1 MNDKTVLWEVADGG
15 GLRGERPCGGHRQ
28 VAGTGRGSR
37 DGGGIGVLRA
47 RVRQHRAHARRGVDA
62 VRAGSG
68 RQDARVPDG
77 PPRRARPCAAGARV
91 GPREL
96 GASRRPADGRG
107 GRAREQARQGTDAL
121 LCRLQAGAQPH
132 GLRGPRRAA
141 RPRGRDPARARPD
154 GRRPGGRRGVRR
166 EAGGG
171 VHRLLT
177 AGFILAGLGIAAAGG
192 ASADP
197 VVTPIDEGVREQSCK
212 ALAASTVGQPEQFGV
227 DQPAS
232 LPASWPA
239 APRGLPRR
247 VFLRTATETFNR
259 KYAFAVRGGEIYAQ
273 VPGQTWRRMPLPPCF
288 DRRLKSI
295 SADDDEM
302 IALDGA
308 KRVFTMDNASKSGA
322 LFNWSSRW
330 GTPFWLGP
338 GYTLPDGVVAW
349 AWSVVSPEEDGRYTD
364 PAGNHQ
370 PIGGAKVSHI
380 WALRSGGRRIS
391 FWDPWL
397 PLDESY
403 GICGPDRGRF
413 TAVNLSASGSTIF
426 VIGKRGDM
434 FTRVYDFD
442 LSGHDRFF
450 DKYSYADQRGKGDNA
465 PIQLPAFGWVHQPKI
480 AGPITSAISIHK
492 VGRDTIH
499 RTLRVGGIGGYW
511 EKDITQL
518 RPGNWRS

>member
-1 MNDKTVLWEVADGG
+1 M
-15 GLRGERPCGGHRQ
+15 
-28 VAGTGRGSR
+28 
-37 DGGGIGVLRA
+37 
-47 RVRQHRAHARRGVDA
+47 
-62 VRAGSG
+62 
-68 RQDARVPDG
+68 
-77 PPRRARPCAAGARV
+77 
-91 GPREL
+91 
-96 GASRRPADGRG
+96 
-107 GRAREQARQGTDAL
+107 
-121 LCRLQAGAQPH
+121 
-132 GLRGPRRAA
+132 
-141 RPRGRDPARARPD
+141 
-154 GRRPGGRRGVRR
+154 
-166 EAGGG
+166 
-171 VHRLLT
+171 
-177 AGFILAGLGIAAAGG
+177 
-192 ASADP
+192 
-197 VVTPIDEGVREQSCK
+197 
-212 ALAASTVGQPEQFGV
+212 GQPEQFGV

-239 APRGLPRR
+239 AARGLLPRR
-247 VFLRTATETFNR
+247 VYLRTATETFNR

-288 DRRLKSI
+288 DGRLKSI

-338 GYTLPDGVVAW
+338 GYTLPDGIVAW
-349 AWSVVSPEEDGRYTD
+349 AWSVVSPQEDGRYTD

-380 WALRSGGRRIS
+380 WALRSGGRRLS

-403 GICGPDRGRF
+403 GICGPHRGRF
-413 TAVNLSASGSTIF
+413 KAVNLSASGSTIF

-511 EKDITQL
+511 EKDITRL
-518 RPGNWRS
+518 RPGSWRFHHTGLPIQGRRLPNPRRDTSRRGLGRAKELRFVRPGAQILGYDLYCTPARLRIREKGARPYTLILHHVDGLRQQPRSAGFDDVPREQYADIQVPRTLLGRRFVRTRLGGQRFTDVTLEVTSSELQIKELGWTFRRRR

>member
-1 MNDKTVLWEVADGG
+1 M
-15 GLRGERPCGGHRQ
+15 
-28 VAGTGRGSR
+28 
-37 DGGGIGVLRA
+37 
-47 RVRQHRAHARRGVDA
+47 
-62 VRAGSG
+62 
-68 RQDARVPDG
+68 
-77 PPRRARPCAAGARV
+77 
-91 GPREL
+91 
-96 GASRRPADGRG
+96 
-107 GRAREQARQGTDAL
+107 
-121 LCRLQAGAQPH
+121 
-132 GLRGPRRAA
+132 
-141 RPRGRDPARARPD
+141 
-154 GRRPGGRRGVRR
+154 
-166 EAGGG
+166 
-171 VHRLLT
+171 
-177 AGFILAGLGIAAAGG
+177 
-192 ASADP
+192 
-197 VVTPIDEGVREQSCK
+197 
-212 ALAASTVGQPEQFGV
+212 GQPEQFGA

-232 LPASWPA
+232 LPPSWPA
-239 APRGLPRR
+239 APRGLLPGR
-247 VFLRTATETFNR
+247 VYLRTATETFNH

-273 VPGQTWRRMPLPPCF
+273 VPGQTWRRMLLPPCF
-288 DRRLKSI
+288 DGRVRSI

-308 KRVFTMDNASKSGA
+308 RRVFTMDNASKNGA

-338 GYTLPDGVVAW
+338 GYTLPNGVVAW

-450 DKYSYADQRGKGDNA
+450 DKYSYANQRGKGDSA

-480 AGPITSAISIHK
+480 PGPITSAISIHK

-499 RTLRVGGIGGYW
+499 RILRVGGIGGYW

-518 RPGNWRS
+518 RPGSWRFRHTGLPTQGRRLSNPRRDTSHRGLGRAKGLRFLRRGAQILGYDLYCTPARLVIREKGARPYTLILHHVDGLRQQPRSAGFDGVPREQYGDIQVPRKLLGRRFVRTALGGERYTDVTLEVTTSELQIKELGWTFRRKR